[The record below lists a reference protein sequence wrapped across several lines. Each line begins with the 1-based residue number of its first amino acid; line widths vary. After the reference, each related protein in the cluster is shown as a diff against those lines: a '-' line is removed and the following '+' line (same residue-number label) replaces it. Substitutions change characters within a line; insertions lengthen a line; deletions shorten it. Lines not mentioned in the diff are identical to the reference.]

1 MLDKRDNKSK
11 SQIKPYAVYVIRK
24 VYYIILAGI
33 LIAYSCENDIAK
45 INNVTSDQ
53 QMSTVSGTNVEIIY
67 SDSAIVR
74 IKIKAPKINKF
85 DDIKPPTI
93 KFPNGILVYF
103 YDKDHNVE
111 SRIKANQA
119 IYYQE
124 KKLWE
129 ATNDVEAKNFKTNEQ
144 LNTEHLFWDEKQGKI
159 YSDKFCRIINND
171 GTFYGENGF
180 EAAQDLSRW
189 KLKRSKGVVTIKDE

>member
-1 MLDKRDNKSK
+1 MY
-11 SQIKPYAVYVIRK
+11 ITRK
-24 VYYIILAGI
+24 AYYIILAGI

-45 INNVTSDQ
+45 INNVTSDKRLP
-53 QMSTVSGTNVEIIY
+53 TVSGTNVEIIY
-67 SDSAIVR
+67 SDSALVR
-74 IKIKAPKINKF
+74 LKIKAPTINKF
-85 DDIKPPTI
+85 DDIKHPTMT
-93 KFPNGILVYF
+93 FPDGILVYF
-103 YDKDHNVE
+103 YDIKQNVE
-111 SRIKANQA
+111 SRIKANYA

-159 YSDKFCRIINND
+159 YSNEFCRIINND